1 MLSSAYSPSI
11 LTLKL
16 TYTHTSLSYSHSQHM
31 YPTILKIQKVTTY
44 NQVLT
49 ATAAVYTVYVY

>member
-1 MLSSAYSPSI
+1 
-11 LTLKL
+11 
-16 TYTHTSLSYSHSQHM
+16 M